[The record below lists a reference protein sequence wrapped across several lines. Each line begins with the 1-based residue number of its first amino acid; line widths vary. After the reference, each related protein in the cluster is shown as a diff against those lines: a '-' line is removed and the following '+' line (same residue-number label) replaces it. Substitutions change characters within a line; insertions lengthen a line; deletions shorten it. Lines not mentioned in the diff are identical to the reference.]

1 MTQEYH
7 GTQEP
12 VVDTAIKFGS
22 NVAPETT
29 FTRTVSYTLGH
40 AGSSGV
46 TIGDVETG
54 GAAETGA
61 GLGCGVGAVKAS
73 SCGSKPDLRE
83 CVVDQDT

>member
-1 MTQEYH
+1 MTQDCH

-54 GAAETGA
+54 GAVET
-61 GLGCGVGAVKAS
+61 GVGAIKAS
-73 SCGSKPDLRE
+73 SCGSKPDLKE